1 MKFEVLFIYFWIRI
15 SGKRRNND
23 TCFVHSIKS
32 KFTEAFYNNIVL
44 TSSNRCGYEMC
55 LLVLP
60 VCSACAVQFSAT
72 VTCGE
77 TSGKERIYTLCWFRT
92 AWNIFKRYCKSKS
105 LKQMYCLSRYNLAT
119 LKLHVVFS
127 LKSPSLTALFVATH
141 GLAHSGQIFRHR
153 LDLLIVEDEVGRH
166 IFLQLQIPRRF
177 VSLKCGTIRRR
188 YMYTFGPVFIDQ
200 KVSN

>member
-1 MKFEVLFIYFWIRI
+1 M

-23 TCFVHSIKS
+23 TCLVHSIKR
-32 KFTEAFYNNIVL
+32 KFIKAFFNNIVSS
-44 TSSNRCGYEMC
+44 SSNSRGYEMC
-55 LLVLP
+55 LLLLP
-60 VCSACAVQFSAT
+60 VCSTCAVQFSAT
-72 VTCGE
+72 VTSGE
-77 TSGKERIYTLCWFRT
+77 TSGRERIYTLCWFWT
-92 AWNIFKRYCKSKS
+92 AWNNYKRYCKSKS

-119 LKLHVVFS
+119 LKLPVVFS
-127 LKSPSLTALFVATH
+127 LKSPSITALFVSTH

-166 IFLQLQIPRRF
+166 ILLQLQIPRRF